1 MSEEHAC
8 EALRAPWHGG
18 AQASAWLRLM
28 EAVADWLSDLALLF
42 EEHKALTSDN
52 EGVVR
57 AHLKASRCAA

>member
-1 MSEEHAC
+1 
-8 EALRAPWHGG
+8 
-18 AQASAWLRLM
+18 M